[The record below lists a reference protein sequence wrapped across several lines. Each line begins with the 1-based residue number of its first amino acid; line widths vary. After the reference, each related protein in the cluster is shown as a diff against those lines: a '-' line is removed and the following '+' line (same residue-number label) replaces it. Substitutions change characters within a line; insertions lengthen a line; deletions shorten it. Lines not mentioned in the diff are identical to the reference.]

1 MNTQTSTAAVFA
13 AGGTTVGALF
23 HSIAQSSPTATALID
38 GERIST
44 YAQTDQRTTR
54 LANRLADMGLKPGS
68 RLAILATNCIEYVEI
83 ELAAAKAGVIVAAL
97 NWRLGDRELKHCIEL
112 VSPSLVV
119 ESAALSDNLDR
130 LDLGDMPRLV
140 LERDLDAQIA
150 LGDSTYQDLHIE
162 PESGLVILYTSG
174 TTGLPKGALI
184 SHRAMIARAMLF
196 ASELSIA
203 RDDHFVAWTPM
214 FHMASTDQ
222 ALAML
227 MRGGTVHMVD
237 GFQPERLAEILEQ
250 YEMTWFPLIPG
261 MVGQFNETLKARG
274 TRPKGLKLIGAMAD
288 LVPRAELAEATRLLD
303 APYLN
308 TFGATETGIAP
319 ATANAIPIG
328 EAPERLPKR
337 QSAFCDVRL
346 VDPDDREVPVGV
358 PGELSLA
365 GPTLFSGYWDNDE
378 VNRTDFR
385 GGRFHMGDVM
395 RRNSDGTL
403 EYVDRVKYMIKSGG
417 ENIYP
422 AEIEQV
428 ILADE
433 RVESAVVVRQ
443 PDARWG
449 EVPALFVVS
458 RNSSIREADIM
469 KLCDEGLSR
478 YKRPRSVHF
487 VDDAYLPR
495 STTGKIQRHILEQRL
510 DVPPLEAG

>member
-1 MNTQTSTAAVFA
+1 MSTQIGNAGVAA

-23 HSIAQSSPTATALID
+23 HSIAQSSMSAVALID
-38 GERIST
+38 GERTST
-44 YAQTDQRTTR
+44 YAQVDERTTCF
-54 LANRLADMGLKPGS
+54 ANRLADLGLKPGS
-68 RLAILATNCIEYVEI
+68 RLAVLATNCIEYVEI

-112 VSPSLVV
+112 VSPSLIV
-119 ESAALSDNLDR
+119 EGAALSQNLDR
-130 LDLGDMPRLV
+130 LDLNNIPRIV
-140 LERDLDAQIA
+140 LEHDFAAQIA
-150 LGDSTYQDLHIE
+150 LGDSTYQDLHLDSE
-162 PESGLVILYTSG
+162 CGLVILYTSG

-196 ASELSIA
+196 ASELGIA

-214 FHMASTDQ
+214 FHMSSTDQ
-222 ALAML
+222 ALAMM

-237 GFQPERLAEILEQ
+237 GFQSERLAEILEH

-261 MVGQFNETLKARG
+261 MIAQFNETLKARG

-288 LVPRAELAEATRLLD
+288 LVPRAELAEATRLLN

-308 TFGATETGIAP
+308 TFGATETGLAP
-319 ATANAIPIG
+319 ATASAIPIG
-328 EAPERLPKR
+328 QEPERLPKR

-346 VDPDDREVPVGV
+346 VDANDQEVPVGV
-358 PGELSLA
+358 PGEVSLA

-395 RRNSDGTL
+395 RRNNDGTL

-428 ILADE
+428 ILADA

-458 RNSSIREADIM
+458 RESSLHESDIM

-510 DVPPLEAG
+510 DVPALTPR